1 MDLNT
6 MVFDKNNLKNLAEKY
21 GTPLYVYEGDL
32 ILQRYHELYN
42 FIPWKKL
49 QIYYAMKA
57 NYNIAILKLLEKEG
71 ANIDAVSPGDIL
83 MAMEAGFTKER
94 ILFTANKITNEE
106 MHEVQKLG
114 VLFNIGS
121 ISRLEKYGQSYPGSE
136 VCIRFNPDVVAG
148 ENKNVATGGENSKFG
163 IFLEKVDDVV
173 NICNHHNLKV
183 VGIHEHTGSGIPE
196 TVQMMQGM
204 KNILNLITP
213 KRFPDLR
220 FVDFGGGFKVPY
232 HPDEKR
238 LDYHLFGKEVVTIF
252 SEFCQSYGKELEM
265 YFEPGKYLVAESGNL
280 IVEVTEI
287 KQNPG
292 KVIIGTNSG
301 FPQLIRPMFY
311 GAYHHIINL
320 SNPEGPLKEYDIV
333 GNICESGDCF
343 AVDRELPEIRE
354 GDFLVIQNAGAYCY
368 SMGGVYNLRAMPAE
382 VLMVDGKDQL
392 VRKRLSNQ
400 ELIKSIVDE
409 SC

>member
-1 MDLNT
+1 MMSFNHFYLR
-6 MVFDKNNLKNLAEKY
+6 NLADKY
-21 GTPLYVYEGDL
+21 NTPLYVYDGDL
-32 ILQRYHELYN
+32 ILQRYRELYN

-49 QIYYAMKA
+49 QIFYAMKA
-57 NYNIAILKLLEKEG
+57 NYNLAILKLLEREG
-71 ANIDAVSPGDIL
+71 SCIDAVSPGDVL

-121 ISRLEKYGQSYPGSE
+121 LSRLEKYGKAYSGSD

-163 IFLEKVDDVV
+163 IFLTRVDEVV
-173 NICNHHNLKV
+173 FICQKYNLKII
-183 VGIHEHTGSGIPE
+183 GIHEHTGSGIPE

-213 KRFPDLR
+213 ERFSDLR
-220 FVDFGGGFKVPY
+220 FVDFGGGFKVSY
-232 HPDEKR
+232 HPDEKK
-238 LDYHLFGKEVVTIF
+238 LDYHTFGKEVVTIF
-252 SEFCQSYGKELEM
+252 SEFCQGYGKELEM

-292 KVIIGTNSG
+292 KVIVGTNSG
-301 FPQLIRPMFY
+301 FPQMIRPMFY

-320 SNPEGPLKEYDIV
+320 SNPEGPSKKYDIV

-343 AVDRELPEIRE
+343 AVDREISEIRE
-354 GDFLVIQNAGAYCY
+354 GDLLAIQNAGAYCY
-368 SMGGVYNLRAMPAE
+368 SMGGVYNLRSMPAE
-382 VLMVDGKDQL
+382 VLVVNGKDQL
-392 VRKRLSNQ
+392 VRKRLSSK
-400 ELIKSIVDE
+400 ELIQSIVDE
-409 SC
+409 STQ